1 MFYEHEN
8 EWAHL
13 LKTKGSSFEKR
24 MATDIKIEAE
34 TLKIINGNLYIYSY
48 GDSIKVY
55 DTKTF
60 KLKADLGLPFKNDQR
75 LIDILDNEVL
85 IYLIPKKLYFYKI
98 NTAENKLEYK
108 FYLPNIYAFHYL
120 SKRREIFLLTKKK
133 KKKKNRNV

>member
-1 MFYEHEN
+1 MFYDYRN
-8 EWAHL
+8 EWANL
-13 LKTKGSSFEKR
+13 LKTKRSSLEKR
-24 MATDIKIEAE
+24 MTTKIKIEAE

-85 IYLIPKKLYFYKI
+85 IYLIPKNY
-98 NTAENKLEYK
+98 
-108 FYLPNIYAFHYL
+108 
-120 SKRREIFLLTKKK
+120 IFTK
-133 KKKKNRNV
+133 